1 MYIKGKNNK
10 RENLNYCV
18 ISLTCLALNKK
29 KASPQVLGWQG
40 KSVNGNLVNS
50 CCIYLWLL
58 DKSHLLNICFLKSFV
73 YLLGFM
79 MKSRESNDPNY

>member
-29 KASPQVLGWQG
+29 KASPQVLG
-40 KSVNGNLVNS
+40 
-50 CCIYLWLL
+50 
-58 DKSHLLNICFLKSFV
+58 
-73 YLLGFM
+73 
-79 MKSRESNDPNY
+79 